1 MVDLRST
8 LRDALMALGQNRLR
22 AVLSILGIAIG
33 ISAVVS
39 TVAVGQG
46 ARARVQE
53 QLEAVGDN
61 MIWIEAGGRTVS
73 GRRTGNYGT
82 KTLTLGDAQA
92 ISGLSLIRVCSPHVD
107 AHVQVAYGNHN
118 WNTHYR
124 GVAPA
129 FLEIRRWP
137 VAVGTG
143 FTQAHV
149 DHLDNVC
156 LLGPT
161 VVTQLF
167 GTNSNPVG
175 ETIRVGNLPFRVL
188 GVLAPKGVSGYGFDQ
203 DDVIILPYTTAMKK
217 LAGQDWLND
226 IMCSAISP
234 AAVAPAE
241 QQITLLLRQR
251 HRLFSTQPDDFNIRH
266 PEDALRALDETN
278 RTFALMLASIASVSL
293 LVGGIGIMN
302 IMLVSVTERTREIG
316 IRMAVGASRRDV
328 RRQFLIEALL
338 ISLLG
343 GALGVLLAVGAASGL
358 GRLIQWPALF
368 SWQAVAVAVA
378 FSVATGIFF
387 GYYPARKAAALDP
400 IEALRYE

>member
-316 IRMAVGASRRDV
+316 VRMAVGAKPKSIMA
-328 RRQFLIEALL
+328 QFLVEALTLSVMGGFIGVAIGL
-338 ISLLG
+338 ITTAVLARTAGWSMVIRPDIIAISVTFS
-343 GALGVLLAVGAASGL
+343 ALVGLIFGL
-358 GRLIQWPALF
+358 
-368 SWQAVAVAVA
+368 
-378 FSVATGIFF
+378 
-387 GYYPARKAAALDP
+387 YPARKAPLLDP